1 MNAPLVERDAEFG
14 DLAIVVIIEK
24 DVHFSPWTIHN
35 FQDALAAKN
44 IFKVFFLDDMIV
56 GYYIALLASDECQ
69 ILNIAIK
76 KCQQNKGLGNYLI
89 NHVKDLSKSL
99 YVASI
104 FLEVRVSNI
113 KAIKLYEKNGFNELG
128 VRNNYYK
135 TLNGTENGILMGLE
149 L

>member
-24 DVHFSPWTIHN
+24 DVHFSPWTIQN

-135 TLNGTENGILMGLE
+135 TLNGLENGILMGLE

>member
-24 DVHFSPWTIHN
+24 DVHFSPWTIQN

-113 KAIKLYEKNGFNELG
+113 KAIKLYEKKGFNELG

>member
-24 DVHFSPWTIHN
+24 DVHFSAWTIQN

>member
-24 DVHFSPWTIHN
+24 DVHFSPWTIQN

-44 IFKVFFLDDMIV
+44 IFKVFFLDEMIV

>member
-1 MNAPLVERDAEFG
+1 MSDPLGERDAEFG
-14 DLAIVVIIEK
+14 DLAIVVNIEK
-24 DVHFSPWTIHN
+24 DVHFSPWTIQN

-76 KCQQNKGLGNYLI
+76 KCQQNKGLGHYLI
-89 NHVKDLSKSL
+89 NHLKDLSKSL